1 MGQSSKKISY
11 RNGDRASTPA
21 LLLLFAGITI
31 GLHLLFALC
40 FHSTPVEEQRPV
52 PEQQRTI
59 RMIAAKDIDV
69 DSAKYRLAD
78 PTVFVHGSGRIGYN
92 QTAMKDDKQKPEL
105 SVAVEPLVLSAP
117 EKHEPEEITSPERNE
132 LPYISVN
139 APLLG
144 APETGIKITRRVKT
158 DFPVLFD
165 LSGKDLN
172 SYFSETQIAALKAL
186 DARGQ
191 TMFRI
196 KPGAGKKLQ
205 YHVLLLESCGKA
217 SADLAAK
224 KILEDVLTDT
234 SFKKIVPNKTT
245 GLVVRLCW
253 SQLAETPVEKELP
266 AMMFPEEVAAGKGAK
281 K

>member
-1 MGQSSKKISY
+1 MGQPSKKISY

-21 LLLLFAGITI
+21 LLLLFAGIAI

-40 FHSTPVEEQRPV
+40 FHSTQAEQKPA

-69 DSAKYRLAD
+69 HSAQYRLAD

-92 QTAMKDDKQKPEL
+92 QTAMNDDKRKPEL
-105 SVAVEPLVLSAP
+105 SVAVEPLVLSKP
-117 EKHEPEEITSPERNE
+117 EKHEPEEITAPERNE
-132 LPYISVN
+132 LPYLSAN

-144 APETGIKITRRVKT
+144 APGTGIKKAGETKAV
-158 DFPVLFD
+158 FPAWLD

-172 SYFSETQIAALKAL
+172 SYFSEKQIAALKAL

-191 TMFRI
+191 TIFRI
-196 KPGAGKKLQ
+196 KPGAGRKLQ
-205 YHVLLLESCGKA
+205 YHVLLLESCGKS

-234 SFKKIVPNKTT
+234 PFKKIVPNKTT
-245 GLVVRLCW
+245 GLVIRLCW
-253 SQLAETPVEKELP
+253 SQLAATPEEKEFP